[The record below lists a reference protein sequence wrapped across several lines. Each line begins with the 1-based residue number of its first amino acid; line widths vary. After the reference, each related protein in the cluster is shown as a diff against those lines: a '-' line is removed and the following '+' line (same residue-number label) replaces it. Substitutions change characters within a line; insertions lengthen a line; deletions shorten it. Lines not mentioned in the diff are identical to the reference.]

1 MGISGEMMRPA
12 VFLDRDGVISR
23 PTLREGKPYPP
34 HSLAELELLPGV
46 QEALRA
52 LKAGGYCLVVVT
64 NQPDI
69 ARGTALRTVVDS
81 MNDWLK
87 SILPLDAVLTCPHD
101 DDDQCQCRKPLPGLI
116 TQAARELHVECTA
129 SYMIGDRWRDVEA
142 GRRAGCKTF
151 YIDRGYDEPAPE
163 TYDFR
168 VRSLPDAARIILQ
181 SNTSVTAIRGL
192 KVKIFADGADAPEML
207 EMYSKPYIKG
217 LTTNPTLMRK
227 AGISNYRAFA
237 WEILAQIRD
246 KPLSFEVVCDE
257 FAEMER
263 QAFEISGWADNVYV
277 KIPVTNTRGEPSYA
291 LIRRLASRGVK
302 LNVTAIMTLAQ
313 VREVVSALSPEVASF
328 VSVFAGRIADTGVD
342 PVPLM
347 ADAVQLLKTRSK
359 AELIWASPREVLN
372 IFHADSIGCH
382 VVTATRDIL
391 KKLPLVGYNLDEY
404 SLDTV
409 RMFYRDA
416 VAAGFSPCQ

>member
-1 MGISGEMMRPA
+1 VSTI
-12 VFLDRDGVISR
+12 
-23 PTLREGKPYPP
+23 
-34 HSLAELELLPGV
+34 HS
-46 QEALRA
+46 
-52 LKAGGYCLVVVT
+52 
-64 NQPDI
+64 
-69 ARGTALRTVVDS
+69 
-81 MNDWLK
+81 
-87 SILPLDAVLTCPHD
+87 
-101 DDDQCQCRKPLPGLI
+101 
-116 TQAARELHVECTA
+116 
-129 SYMIGDRWRDVEA
+129 
-142 GRRAGCKTF
+142 
-151 YIDRGYDEPAPE
+151 
-163 TYDFR
+163 
-168 VRSLPDAARIILQ
+168 
-181 SNTSVTAIRGL
+181 L

-237 WEILAQIRD
+237 REILAEIRD

-277 KIPVTNTRGEPSYA
+277 KIPVTNTRGEASYA
-291 LIRRLASRGVK
+291 LIRRLAGRGVK
-302 LNVTAIMTLAQ
+302 LNVTAIMTLVQ

-342 PVPLM
+342 PLPLM
-347 ADAVQLLKTRSK
+347 ADAVQMLKTRSK

-382 VVTATRDIL
+382 IVTATRDIL
-391 KKLPLVGYNLDEY
+391 KKLPLLGYNLDEY

>member
-1 MGISGEMMRPA
+1 VTS
-12 VFLDRDGVISR
+12 LD
-23 PTLREGKPYPP
+23 T
-34 HSLAELELLPGV
+34 
-46 QEALRA
+46 
-52 LKAGGYCLVVVT
+52 
-64 NQPDI
+64 
-69 ARGTALRTVVDS
+69 
-81 MNDWLK
+81 
-87 SILPLDAVLTCPHD
+87 
-101 DDDQCQCRKPLPGLI
+101 
-116 TQAARELHVECTA
+116 
-129 SYMIGDRWRDVEA
+129 
-142 GRRAGCKTF
+142 
-151 YIDRGYDEPAPE
+151 
-163 TYDFR
+163 
-168 VRSLPDAARIILQ
+168 
-181 SNTSVTAIRGL
+181 L

-207 EMYSKPYIKG
+207 EMYSKPFIKG

-237 WEILAQIRD
+237 HEILVQIRD
-246 KPLSFEVVCDE
+246 KPLSLEVVSDE

-277 KIPVTNTRGEPSYA
+277 KIPVTNTRGEASYA

-313 VREVVSALSPEVASF
+313 VGEVVSALCPEVASF

-347 ADAVQLLKTRSK
+347 ASAVQMLKACPK

-382 VVTATRDIL
+382 VVTATHDIL
-391 KKLPLVGYNLDEY
+391 RKLPLVGYNLDEY

>member
-1 MGISGEMMRPA
+1 
-12 VFLDRDGVISR
+12 
-23 PTLREGKPYPP
+23 
-34 HSLAELELLPGV
+34 
-46 QEALRA
+46 
-52 LKAGGYCLVVVT
+52 VT
-64 NQPDI
+64 TI
-69 ARGTALRTVVDS
+69 DS
-81 MNDWLK
+81 
-87 SILPLDAVLTCPHD
+87 
-101 DDDQCQCRKPLPGLI
+101 
-116 TQAARELHVECTA
+116 
-129 SYMIGDRWRDVEA
+129 
-142 GRRAGCKTF
+142 
-151 YIDRGYDEPAPE
+151 
-163 TYDFR
+163 
-168 VRSLPDAARIILQ
+168 
-181 SNTSVTAIRGL
+181 L

-207 EMYSKPYIKG
+207 EMYSKSFIKG

-237 WEILAQIRD
+237 REILVQIRD

-263 QAFEISGWADNVYV
+263 QAHEIAGWADNVYV
-277 KIPVTNTRGEPSYA
+277 KIPVTNTRGEASYA
-291 LIRRLASRGVK
+291 LIRRLAGRGVK

-313 VREVVSALSPEVASF
+313 VRDVVSALSPEVASF
-328 VSVFAGRIADTGVD
+328 VSVLAGRIADTGVD

-347 ADAVQLLKTRSK
+347 AAAVRMLKACPK

-382 VVTATRDIL
+382 VVTATNDIL
-391 KKLPLVGYNLDEY
+391 RKLPLVGYNLDEY